1 MKRIL
6 RQNKIA
12 KQLLSST
19 KLVRIMPALL
29 LSMILS
35 ISIVACGGG
44 SDDTV
49 STAPSSSTSA
59 AAVETTSGS
68 NGSASSSEAVAA
80 SDTTRETTVGSA
92 EFFVTAG
99 EFENTEIE
107 VQAGDLIRFK
117 FQAIGRSQ
125 GYGDSSEFAAK
136 GTGEEASEGSGA
148 NLGAGEAEGEITL
161 VVLDSL
167 GDTIYSG
174 ETVSADTVDIDI
186 EFSGVH
192 IISFVNT
199 HIYKANLVLVDW
211 TINPT
216 EEDSIV
222 PGILERFLG
231 LFT

>member
-1 MKRIL
+1 MKRIV

-19 KLVRIMPALL
+19 KLVRIIPALL

-68 NGSASSSEAVAA
+68 NGSASSSQAVAA

-92 EFFVTAG
+92 EFFVPAG

-107 VQAGDLIRFK
+107 VNAGDLVRIR

-125 GYGDSSEFAAK
+125 GEGDPSVLAAFWAD
-136 GTGEEASEGSGA
+136 ESEGSGA
-148 NLGAGEAEGEITL
+148 NLGGGVGEGEITL
-161 VVLDSL
+161 VVLDTLS
-167 GDTIYSG
+167 DTIYSG
-174 ETVSADTVDIDI
+174 DAVAADTVYIDI

-199 HIYKANLVLVDW
+199 HIYKANDVLVEW

-216 EEDSIV
+216 AQ
-222 PGILERFLG
+222 
-231 LFT
+231 